1 MDKKIDLIRFFEDG
15 AKILK
20 ESKPSFNIFEM
31 LGQSSREMTHSA
43 FIAGLL
49 NPKCNHG
56 IGTKFLYLFLERFN
70 IHNFDSASAE
80 VIVEKDCGIEREENG
95 MHRGGRIDIFVQDK
109 NDNIIVIENK
119 IYATDQDYQL
129 ERYWNSTDRKASIF
143 YLTLDGHEPSKNS
156 CGNIPKACYTCI
168 SYSEIKQW
176 LADCMSTKECNP
188 DISFAITHYMN
199 NLDSLIS
206 DFELEKLITQSF
218 QNLRFALAVGK
229 HADTIREKIREHFM
243 DWFAEYIKEMLE
255 LTDAPN
261 VYSEK
266 KEKKFT
272 VEYESLK
279 LDFCLDHNIY
289 VRLYKTGSE
298 DKGMILNHHWH
309 TYSAQGSPY
318 IAWKYLEINGSTINF
333 YEFNHNAYLWLDNE
347 PKFKKKL
354 GGALKELFAEIK
366 V

>member
-1 MDKKIDLIRFFEDG
+1 MDKEIDLIRFFEEG

-20 ESKPSFNIFEM
+20 EENPSFNIFEM

-49 NPKCNHG
+49 NPKSNHG
-56 IGTKFLYLFLERFN
+56 IGTKFLDLFLERCN

-80 VIVEKDCGIEREENG
+80 VIVEKDCGVEREENG
-95 MHRGGRIDIFVQDK
+95 KHLGGRIDIFVQDK

-129 ERYWNSTDRKASIF
+129 ERYWNSTDCKASIF

-156 CGNIPKACYTCI
+156 CGNIPKDCYKCI
-168 SYSEIKQW
+168 SYSEIKKW
-176 LADCMSTKECNP
+176 LSDCLATEECNS
-188 DISFAITHYMN
+188 DVSFAIKHYMN

-206 DFELEKLITQSF
+206 DFELEKLITKSF

-229 HADTIREKIREHFM
+229 QADTIREKIREHFM
-243 DWFAEYIKEMLE
+243 DWFAEYIKEWLVSIE
-255 LTDAPN
+255 APK
-261 VYSEK
+261 VFSEK
-266 KEKKFT
+266 KEKIFT
-272 VEYESLK
+272 VEYEGQK
-279 LDFCLDHNIY
+279 LDFCLDHSIY
-289 VRLYKTGSE
+289 VRLYMTGSE
-298 DKGMILNHHWH
+298 GKGKTLNNHWH
-309 TYSAQGSPY
+309 PYSAQGSPY
-318 IAWKYLEINGSTINF
+318 IAWKYIEINGATINF

-347 PKFKKKL
+347 PKFREEL
-354 GGALKELFAEIK
+354 GKAIKEFFAEIK

>member
-1 MDKKIDLIRFFEDG
+1 MDEEINLKNFFESG
-15 AKILK
+15 TCILK
-20 ESKPSFNIFEM
+20 EEKPSFNIFEM

-56 IGTKFLYLFLERFN
+56 IGTKFLDLFLERFN

-80 VIVEKDCGIEREENG
+80 VIVEKDYGIEREENG
-95 MHRGGRIDIFVQDK
+95 KHLGGRIDIFVQDK

-119 IYATDQDYQL
+119 IYANDQDYQL
-129 ERYWNSTDRKASIF
+129 ERYWNSTDRKATIF

-176 LADCMSTKECNP
+176 LADCKASKECNP

-229 HADTIREKIREHFM
+229 QADTIREKIREHFM
-243 DWFAEYIKEMLE
+243 DWFAEYIKQMLE
-255 LTDAPN
+255 QTDTPN

-266 KEKKFT
+266 KEKIFT

-289 VRLYKTGSE
+289 VRLYKTVSE
-298 DKGMILNHHWH
+298 DKGIILNNHWH
-309 TYSAQGSPY
+309 PYSAQGSPY
-318 IAWKYLEINGSTINF
+318 IAWKYLEINGATINF

-347 PKFKKKL
+347 SKFREEL
-354 GGALKELFAEIK
+354 GEALKDLFAEIK